1 MNDLEIENYMFD
13 EKSLYVAFT
22 IIYNDLLT
30 YDNNLKVPIEDL
42 QSFIYKLQNV
52 RNVFVSLKNLKD
64 MLNNKLL
71 KNFDASSTKDLR
83 KQLDFVNFIR
93 NKSIAHLDL
102 DLLARASQWSPQIF
116 IANHEKDSKLITLEC
131 YKASIEASI
140 NAYIAMHKQETFK
153 NEIDLYYPPD
163 AEQFFNFLE
172 NAIQKSISW
181 LEERLK
187 FLARRF
193 SPLSKKEE
201 LQLYYIA
208 GSTNFDLNE
217 PIYLGKEI
225 TENSLDEMKET
236 YFELLNKHN
245 LVTPESEKFNTE
257 LYARWKKML

>member
-1 MNDLEIENYMFD
+1 MTDLKIENYMFD

-30 YDNNLKVPIEDL
+30 YDNNLKAPIEDI

-64 MLNNKLL
+64 MLDNKLL
-71 KNFDASSTKDLR
+71 KSFDKSATKALK

-102 DLLARASQWSPQIF
+102 DLLTRASQWSPQIF
-116 IANHEKDSKLITLEC
+116 IADHEKDSKQIILEC

-163 AEQFFNFLE
+163 AEQFFKFLE
-172 NAIQKSISW
+172 NAIQKSLSW
-181 LEERLK
+181 LNERLN
-187 FLARRF
+187 FLAGKFTRISVR
-193 SPLSKKEE
+193 EE
-201 LQLYYIA
+201 LQLYCIA
-208 GSTNFDLNE
+208 GSTNFNLNE
-217 PIYLGKEI
+217 PLSLGGEI
-225 TENSLDEMKET
+225 TEERLKEIQQG
-236 YFELLNKHN
+236 FVSGLNKHN
-245 LVTPESEKFNTE
+245 LLTPELESFNQK
-257 LYARWKKML
+257 LYEVFKTIL

>member
-13 EKSLYVAFT
+13 EKALYVAFT

-30 YDNNLKVPIEDL
+30 YDNNLKAPIEDI

-52 RNVFVSLKNLKD
+52 RNVFISLKNLKD

-71 KNFDASSTKDLR
+71 KNFDVSGTKDLK

-102 DLLARASQWSPQIF
+102 DLLTRASQWSPQIF
-116 IANHEKDSKLITLEC
+116 LANHEKDSRLITLEC

-140 NAYIAMHKQETFK
+140 NAYIAMHQQDIFK

-163 AEQFFNFLE
+163 GEQFFNFLE
-172 NAIQKSISW
+172 NVIQKSISW
-181 LEERLK
+181 LDERLK
-187 FLARRF
+187 FFAKRF

-208 GSTNFDLNE
+208 GSTNFNLKE
-217 PIYLGKEI
+217 PIYLGKKI

-236 YFELLNKHN
+236 YFSIVNEHNPARLESNKV
-245 LVTPESEKFNTE
+245 LTE
-257 LYARWKKML
+257 LFARWKQML